1 MRIEVWLKYIC
12 RGVKI
17 ININMYTAFLVLIK
31 AECILRHQ
39 MNDDLPSFEP
49 LNILFLMQ
57 WQIINFYESA
67 EPLTDS
73 LWAVFGLNGQ

>member
-1 MRIEVWLKYIC
+1 
-12 RGVKI
+12 
-17 ININMYTAFLVLIK
+17 
-31 AECILRHQ
+31 
-39 MNDDLPSFEP
+39 MNDDLESLEP

-73 LWAVFGLNGQ
+73 L

>member
-1 MRIEVWLKYIC
+1 
-12 RGVKI
+12 
-17 ININMYTAFLVLIK
+17 
-31 AECILRHQ
+31 

>member
-1 MRIEVWLKYIC
+1 MIYAHRSVAKVYLPRCQNNQYQYVHFYSCID
-12 RGVKI
+12 
-17 ININMYTAFLVLIK
+17 K
-31 AECILRHQ
+31 AKCILRPQ
-39 MNDDLPSFEP
+39 MNDDLESFEP

-73 LWAVFGLNGQ
+73 L